1 MRDFRADLTVDL
13 SRRPQLTADMR
24 RIGRAL
30 RTPIQAIPIPD
41 GLELDKGFAFR
52 EASGERWSLAQGG
65 P

>member
-1 MRDFRADLTVDL
+1 MLGRSTL
-13 SRRPQLTADMR
+13 RRQS
-24 RIGRAL
+24 AL
-30 RTPIQAIPIPD
+30 RTPIQAIPIPE